1 MKPYAFLGVF
11 LILAGA
17 MVIYSALKGSGKA
30 GIARVTVELVK
41 INTNS
46 DGKFLYAEYVF
57 TLNGEEIT
65 AKCANRTKKAVGARE
80 TMYYDIAKDTLMTE
94 AARRQIIT
102 IGAVCAIGGAAIF
115 YFQAA
120 TL

>member
-11 LILAGA
+11 LILVGI

-30 GIARVTVELVK
+30 GIAKVTAELVK
-41 INTNS
+41 ISTNS
-46 DGKFLYAEYVF
+46 EGKFLYAEYVF

-65 AKCANRTKKAVGARE
+65 AQCGNKTKKSVGTQE

-94 AARRQIIT
+94 AARRQLIA
-102 IGAVCAIGGAAIF
+102 IGVLCAIGGAAIF